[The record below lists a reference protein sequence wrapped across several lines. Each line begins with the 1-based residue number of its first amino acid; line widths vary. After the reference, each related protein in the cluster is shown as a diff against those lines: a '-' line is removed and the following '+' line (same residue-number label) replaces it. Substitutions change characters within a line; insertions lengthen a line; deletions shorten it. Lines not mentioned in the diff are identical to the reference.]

1 MANRQ
6 IPTEFYGDETP
17 MFRRIP
23 ENPIQA
29 LMEADFGQEPEES
42 SEELEPLREIVADAV
57 DLLPEEDKWVINA
70 VYSEQLSLQQIADQ
84 LGVSK
89 THVFRI
95 RNRALKALKAM
106 LSFDMTIRRRVK
118 MATTWE
124 ESAAELVEA
133 LASYF
138 ADPAPIDI
146 DKVRDARDR
155 LFKTEGTD
163 IRLWPIIAYAAIAEL
178 RDRGEW
184 DSKHM
189 TDLLVSKQRDYG
201 HQNIL
206 QGGLFGVAI
215 RLSDKI
221 ERYANLMKKSD
232 GSPANESIIDTL
244 LDMVGYCVIAQMLI
258 DGSFILDLSDEGNE
272 RAS

>member
-29 LMEADFGQEPEES
+29 LMEADFGHEPEES

-57 DLLPEEDKWVINA
+57 DLLPEEDRWVIDA

-106 LSFDMTIRRRVK
+106 LSFDMTIRERVN
-118 MATTWE
+118 MPTTWE
-124 ESAAELVEA
+124 ESAEDLVKA

-138 ADPAPIDI
+138 ADPTPIDI
-146 DKVRDARDR
+146 VKVREERDI
-155 LFKTEGTD
+155 LFRTEGTD
-163 IRLWPIIAYAAIAEL
+163 IRVWPAIAYSAIAEL

-184 DSKHM
+184 DSERM